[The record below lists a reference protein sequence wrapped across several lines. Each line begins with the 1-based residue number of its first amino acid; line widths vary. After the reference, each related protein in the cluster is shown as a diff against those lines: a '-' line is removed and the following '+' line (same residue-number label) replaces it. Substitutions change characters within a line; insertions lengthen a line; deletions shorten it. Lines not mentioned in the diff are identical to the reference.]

1 MDHTIKAET
10 GGNYLLDYLAKETCH
25 TGVSERTDSLSLS
38 LSLSLSPGLGM
49 CPLPGV
55 ISTAPLRPLR
65 RPPII
70 GGLAGKEQL

>member
-10 GGNYLLDYLAKETCH
+10 RENYLLDYLAKETCH
-25 TGVSERTDSLSLS
+25 TGVSDRTDS